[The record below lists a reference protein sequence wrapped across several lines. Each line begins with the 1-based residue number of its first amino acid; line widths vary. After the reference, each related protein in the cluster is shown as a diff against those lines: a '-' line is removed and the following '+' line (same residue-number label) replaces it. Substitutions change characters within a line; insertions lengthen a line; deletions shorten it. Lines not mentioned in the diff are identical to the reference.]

1 MMANELL
8 ELDEKLVE
16 AVCRFA
22 CLWQVNSKAYK
33 DNIAKEN
40 AWKAI
45 GEQVYTY
52 LQYVNAWRKGN
63 TAMNLAFLTR
73 SSVQQWT
80 VRRGGSRYETDM

>member
-16 AVCRFA
+16 AVRGFA

-45 GEQVYTY
+45 GEQVHICSMCI
-52 LQYVNAWRKGN
+52 NAWRKGD
-63 TAMNLAFLTR
+63 TAMNFAILTR
-73 SSVQQWT
+73 LSVQQWI
-80 VRRGGSRYETDM
+80 VQRGGSRYGTDM